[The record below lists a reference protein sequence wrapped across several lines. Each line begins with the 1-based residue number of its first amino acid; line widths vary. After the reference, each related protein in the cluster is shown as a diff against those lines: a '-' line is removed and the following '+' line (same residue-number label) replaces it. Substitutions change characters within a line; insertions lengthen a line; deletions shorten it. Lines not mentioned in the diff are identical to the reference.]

1 MPVVSQ
7 AAETVLNAY
16 YSYLR
21 QSVRVS
27 RDRKSVRMLE
37 SLIRLTE
44 AHARL
49 LMKAQ
54 ATLFDAICVIILME
68 YTLDTLF
75 FGTS

>member
-1 MPVVSQ
+1 
-7 AAETVLNAY
+7 
-16 YSYLR
+16 
-21 QSVRVS
+21 
-27 RDRKSVRMLE
+27 MLE

-49 LMKAQ
+49 LMKTQ
-54 ATLFDAICVIILME
+54 ATLFDAISVIILME